1 MNEACMGGSAIPRE
15 SGQAAIR
22 GAADW
27 LCLAAAPA
35 FAIMALLTAVL
46 DGGQM
51 AMMCGAAQGASRL
64 GGMVPMYLLMSAV
77 HAAPWLKLISGRRAA
92 RKRNAA
98 PAQHSISWPSC
109 RRRR

>member
-1 MNEACMGGSAIPRE
+1 MLAMNRNQDQ
-15 SGQAAIR
+15 QAVPTL

-35 FAIMALLTAVL
+35 FAIMALLTAVH

-51 AMMCGAAQGASRL
+51 AMICAATPDASPL

-77 HAAPWLKLISGRRAA
+77 HLAPWLRLILGR
-92 RKRNAA
+92 
-98 PAQHSISWPSC
+98 
-109 RRRR
+109 